1 MGKSPTRAFASPV
14 PSCSNLTDVR
24 DLNNSVIETVKYL
37 AAHIPVYF
45 LKCLPDREAAEVCFK
60 ATSYKWLRYEPKG
73 TCSL

>member
-1 MGKSPTRAFASPV
+1 MRE
-14 PSCSNLTDVR
+14 
-24 DLNNSVIETVKYL
+24 LNNSVIETVKYL

-73 TCSL
+73 TRNL

>member
-1 MGKSPTRAFASPV
+1 MGKSPTRAFASPL
-14 PSCSNLTDVR
+14 PSCSNLKEVR
-24 DLNNSVIETVKYL
+24 ELNNSVIETVKYL

-60 ATSYKWLRYEPKG
+60 ATSGCAMNRKALV